1 MLRKPKIVCIV
12 GPTASGKTELGI
24 SLAKKFRGEI
34 VSADSRQ
41 VYRGMDVGTA
51 KPTKRQLRTVKHFL
65 IDIKNPNQPYTAGQ
79 YKKDATAAI
88 EEVLARQKIPFLVGG
103 TGLYVSAVVNNL
115 NFPAIKPNRNLR
127 KKLERQ
133 LRVHGLN
140 YLFGKLTA
148 LDPEA
153 AYIVDP
159 NNSRRVIRALE
170 VTLMTK
176 KPFTKQRTRGEKQYD
191 ALILGIKISGP
202 RLHQRIAT
210 RTKLMMNDGLVNETK
225 QLVKKY
231 GYRRVPFDAIGYRE
245 VTNHLK
251 GRITRTQAEQEIN
264 KNTRRFAKRQMT
276 WFRKMP
282 VAWIKDDREAEKEIK
297 KFLK

>member
-88 EEVLARQKIPFLVGG
+88 EE
-103 TGLYVSAVVNNL
+103 
-115 NFPAIKPNRNLR
+115 PNRTLR